1 MYLEEINSREEKIKK
16 LSKQQLRQ
24 ETELK
29 DKIIR
34 LEQEILKKDQ
44 IIRQLKKETSD
55 LTETR
60 FKNEEEGFEVII
72 KKAPFDLSK
81 FEKKIRISCEELIET
96 ITQELS
102 RGVKIIQKNGK
113 RSNGK
118 SQE

>member
-60 FKNEEEGFEVII
+60 FKNEEEGYEVII

-113 RSNGK
+113 RLNGK